1 VIEDSHI
8 KQLKGNTMHQV
19 KYRFID
25 KNGKTRKTMLVTF
38 NRNVAVQIEGNA
50 SELQAYA
57 AIDGGADSVGSLRI
71 TQQFIEE

>member
-1 VIEDSHI
+1 
-8 KQLKGNTMHQV
+8 MHQV

-25 KNGKTRKTMLVTF
+25 KNGKTRKTLLVTF
-38 NRNVAVQIEGNA
+38 NRDVAVRIEGNA